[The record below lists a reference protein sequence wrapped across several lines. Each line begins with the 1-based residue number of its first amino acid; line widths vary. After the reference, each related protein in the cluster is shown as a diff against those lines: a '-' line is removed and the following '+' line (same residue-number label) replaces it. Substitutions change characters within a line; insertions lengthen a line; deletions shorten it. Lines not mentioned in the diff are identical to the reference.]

1 MNNIKYYNDSLAY
14 DFEMFMPKTADT
26 EKRRDNIVAMP
37 KVTRNERAFFSSE
50 LPSKFITSCNCPCTV
65 ATRDVSSAV
74 ICMTVRTG
82 YVLWRSA
89 ASSAPRRTKRRERSS
104 GQERRSERA
113 AKSNVK
119 IKASENGEKVFYSVQ
134 LSARNRALSNSERR
148 LPFRMMF
155 RRFTQRHIKR
165 QKRKVLPVTNV
176 SLAVFPAE
184 SRASKTSALWRIGV
198 TI

>member
-1 MNNIKYYNDSLAY
+1 MDI
-14 DFEMFMPKTADT
+14 
-26 EKRRDNIVAMP
+26 R
-37 KVTRNERAFFSSE
+37 ERAIFFAKMVLQSHLNLE
-50 LPSKFITSCNCPCTV
+50 N
-65 ATRDVSSAV
+65 
-74 ICMTVRTG
+74 CMTVRTG

-134 LSARNRALSNSERR
+134 LSARNRALSGSERR
-148 LPFRMMF
+148 LLSGLTF

-165 QKRKVLPVTNV
+165 QKLRVLPVTNA
-176 SLAVFPAE
+176 SSAVFPVK
-184 SRASKTSALWRIGV
+184 SRTSKISALWRMGV

>member
-1 MNNIKYYNDSLAY
+1 MDI
-14 DFEMFMPKTADT
+14 
-26 EKRRDNIVAMP
+26 R
-37 KVTRNERAFFSSE
+37 ERAIFFAKMVLQSHLNLE
-50 LPSKFITSCNCPCTV
+50 N
-65 ATRDVSSAV
+65 
-74 ICMTVRTG
+74 CMTVRTG
-82 YVLWRSA
+82 YVLRRSA

-119 IKASENGEKVFYSVQ
+119 IKASENGEIVFYPVR
-134 LSARNRALSNSERR
+134 LSARNRELFSSERR

-155 RRFTQRHIKR
+155 RRFTQRHTKW

-176 SLAVFPAE
+176 SSAVFPAK
-184 SRASKTSALWRIGV
+184 SRVSKTSALWQTCV